1 MDATQRVDRTDA
13 AITEMLAT
21 ASLPMLRASLGVVY
35 VWFGALKV
43 TGASPVADFVADTLP
58 FLPRRAAVLG
68 IGLWEM
74 TIGAGLL
81 ARVALRP
88 MLILFAIQ
96 LAGTFLPFLTQ
107 PRAMFQ
113 RGNPLLLTTEGE
125 FVLKNLVLLAAGVA
139 VGSSIRRKR
148 EDLPASDGQLRQP
161 SSSS

>member
-1 MDATQRVDRTDA
+1 MDASHRVAHVDA
-13 AITEMLAT
+13 AITEILAKT
-21 ASLPMLRASLGVVY
+21 SLPLLRASLGVVY
-35 VWFGALKV
+35 LWFGALKV
-43 TGASPVADFVADTLP
+43 AGASPVADFVADTLP

-74 TIGAGLL
+74 AIGAGLL

-107 PRAMFQ
+107 PRSMFQ

-139 VGSSIRRKR
+139 VGSSIRRER
-148 EDLPASDGQLRQP
+148 ENLPASDRELRQP
-161 SSSS
+161 GS